1 MHSDSESKLTS
12 NVINANLGESCSL
25 KRKRSSSLTI
35 QIPEVLREIEDDPGA
50 SKEGDVVCFGEVGV
64 GVYGVKGRRKKVN
77 EDTHKIISW
86 LNGNP
91 KKGFYGVYDGHS
103 GRLAADFAAENLHK
117 NVMKMVEKCCGDE
130 DKIEAVKAGYLKTDE
145 EFLKQGVG
153 SGACCVTA
161 LIDGK
166 GMIISNLGDCR
177 AVLSRGGVAEALTKD
192 HRADREDE
200 RKRVEDKGGYVGIHG
215 GTWRV
220 QGILS
225 VSRSIGDAHLKD
237 WIVAEPETRTIS
249 LTSDMEFLVLASDG
263 LWDKVSNQEAIDIV
277 LGQHSVK
284 RKLGPTDDSE
294 KENIIQDYACISS
307 SSSPKVRRIALIK
320 QHEMPTCL
328 SPRRKKT
335 IRSLKGGAE
344 IEVSDNENESPP
356 AKCRRTILLQENNK
370 TTKVRSPSQE
380 IINRRQLTSRNL
392 IAACKELVDLAV
404 SRGSLDD
411 VTILIIDLRFFF
423 SDHII

>member
-1 MHSDSESKLTS
+1 MHSDSESKLNS
-12 NVINANLGESCSL
+12 NPLGVNVGESCSL
-25 KRKRSSSLTI
+25 KRKRSSSLSI
-35 QIPEVLREIEDDPGA
+35 QIPEVLREIVDEPGG
-50 SKEGDVVCFGEVGV
+50 SKEEGEVVCFGDVGV
-64 GVYGVKGRRKKVN
+64 GVYGVKGRRKRVN
-77 EDTHKIISW
+77 EDTHKIVSW
-86 LNGNP
+86 SNGDC
-91 KKGFYGVYDGHS
+91 KKGFYGVYDGHG
-103 GRLAADFAAENLHK
+103 GRLAVDFVAENLHR
-117 NVMKMVEKCCGDE
+117 NVMMMVENCCGDE

-145 EFLKQGVG
+145 EFLKQGAG
-153 SGACCVTA
+153 SGVCCVTA
-161 LIDGK
+161 LVDEK
-166 GMIISNLGDCR
+166 EMIISNLGDCR
-177 AVLSRGGVAEALTKD
+177 AVLCRGGVAEALTKD

-215 GTWRV
+215 GAWRV

-225 VSRSIGDAHLKD
+225 VSRSMGDAHLKD

-277 LGQHSVK
+277 LEQHSVK

-294 KENIIQDYACISS
+294 KENIIQDYAYISS

-320 QHEMPTCL
+320 QHEMPTCS
-328 SPRRKKT
+328 SPRHKKT

-356 AKCRRTILLQENNK
+356 AKCRSTILFQENKK

-380 IINRRQLTSRNL
+380 IINRRQPTSRNL
-392 IAACKELVDLAV
+392 VAACKELADLAV
-404 SRGSLDD
+404 ARGSLDD
-411 VTILIIDLRFFF
+411 VTVMIIDLRFF